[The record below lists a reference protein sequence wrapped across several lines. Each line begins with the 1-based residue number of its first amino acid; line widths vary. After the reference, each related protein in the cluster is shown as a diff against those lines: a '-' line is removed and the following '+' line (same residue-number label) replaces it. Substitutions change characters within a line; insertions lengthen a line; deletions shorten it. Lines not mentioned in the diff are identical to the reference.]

1 VEAPKLSQVELEIV
15 RLWKSGKTGREIGDQ
30 LRITRSTVQG
40 IVYRLRN
47 RGVRVERAP
56 GIKMSGLKP
65 KRPPPMLP
73 VAGIEVE
80 HVAVRADAPL
90 GVPLLQLAAHHCR
103 AVISSPFRGVRYCGT
118 QRKPESSY
126 CPHHHSLYYVSPGEA
141 RRRAAIAA
149 AKQATP
155 ASGLRDY
162 TPA

>member
-1 VEAPKLSQVELEIV
+1 M
-15 RLWKSGKTGREIGDQ
+15 
-30 LRITRSTVQG
+30 TRSTVQG

-47 RGVRVERAP
+47 RGIRVERNP

-65 KRPPPMLP
+65 RRPPAILP
-73 VAGIEVE
+73 IAGIEVE
-80 HVAVRADAPL
+80 HVAVKADAPL

-103 AVISSPFRGVRYCGT
+103 SIIKTPFQEVRYCGA
-118 QRKPESSY
+118 QRKSDSSY
-126 CPHHHSLYYVSPGEA
+126 CPHHHSLYYVSPAES

-155 ASGLRDY
+155 SRGLRDY